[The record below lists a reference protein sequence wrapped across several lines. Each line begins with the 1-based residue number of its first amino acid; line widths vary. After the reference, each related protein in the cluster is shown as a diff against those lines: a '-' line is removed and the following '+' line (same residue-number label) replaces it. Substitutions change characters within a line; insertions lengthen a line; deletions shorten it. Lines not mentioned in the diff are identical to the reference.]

1 MGTMFRFTR
10 GDETRVF
17 WVLPNG
23 KAFEYTPTGRKDETH
38 FAAINDSLKRNGWT
52 GKII

>member
-1 MGTMFRFTR
+1 MGTMFRFTK

-23 KAFEYTPTGRKDETH
+23 KAVEYTATGRRKEIH